1 MSTRPRVITKE
12 SQPAPLHNQR
22 KRHRLI
28 LVNDG
33 GTLVGPTLEAPM
45 GAEGLIRL
53 TIEPLMETQIDTLYW
68 QLGTETW
75 QGGWPTPRFS
85 DTYSHRTKVGPRWG
99 SKQEKFGSAGNWR
112 IYENT
117 RQLMEQGTD
126 PPAVVIENGHK
137 RGLEVFLSIRVNDI
151 HDGIPR
157 QDNPTLSPIKRQH
170 RDWLLGAPEGPN
182 PGFFVPGMSRYAYNF
197 LIPEVRDYKLAL
209 AEETIA
215 NYDLDGLDWDFY
227 RWPRLFPKGRQ
238 KEVKE
243 LLTDLIRRVR
253 AALDRKSKKTGR
265 KLYFSVR
272 VPPTFELA
280 LAFGIDVKKW
290 LEEGLIDILIAGAVH
305 GMQRLP
311 VEEYIEATR
320 GTDVQVIAN
329 IDMNPNGLGYPR
341 LHHHGYVFWPD
352 RGYYT
357 NEMYRAVAANYWQ
370 AGVDG
375 IYLWNNHLIKFGRNI
390 YFERTPWKQIAD
402 PDLIARKNK
411 HYIVDRPIDW
421 QEWASEAEAPLT
433 PEGPLPVSLTKTDD
447 TAEIPIDIADDLL
460 SASQDDLLD
469 EVILRVMIY
478 NLTALD
484 TLEFTLNDT
493 VLDVASARKRLLYN
507 ECWIDFD
514 AATLLRKGWN
524 HLGVKV
530 KGRNPHLDA
539 PLRVESVEVIVRYK
553 QGV

>member
-1 MSTRPRVITKE
+1 MSTRERVITKE
-12 SQPAPLHNQR
+12 SQPTPLDNQG

-68 QLGTETW
+68 QLGTDVW
-75 QGGWPTPRFS
+75 KGGWLTPRLS
-85 DTYSHRTKVGPRWG
+85 DRYSHNTKVGPRWG
-99 SKQEKFGSAGNWR
+99 SEQEKFSSAGHWR

-117 RQLMEQGTD
+117 RQLIAAGTD
-126 PPAVVIENGHK
+126 PAAVAIESGHK
-137 RGLEVFLSIRVNDI
+137 RGLQVFLSMRVNDC

-157 QDNPTLSPIKRQH
+157 EEIAALSPIKRRH
-170 RDWLLGAPEGPN
+170 RDWLLGAPEEPN
-182 PGFFVPGMSRYAYNF
+182 SEFDVPGISRYGYNF
-197 LIPEVRDYKLAL
+197 LIPEVRAYKLAL
-209 AEETIA
+209 AEEAIA
-215 NYDLDGLDWDFY
+215 NYDLDGLDWDFC

-238 KEVKE
+238 KESKE
-243 LLTDLIRRVR
+243 LLTNLIRQIK
-253 AALDRKSKKTGR
+253 AALETKSKKIGR
-265 KLYFSVR
+265 KLCFSVR

-280 LAFGIDVKKW
+280 LGFGIDVKKW
-290 LEEGLIDILIAGAVH
+290 LEEGLVDILVPGAVIN
-305 GMQRLP
+305 MQRLP
-311 VEEYIEATR
+311 VEEYIEATK
-320 GTDVQVIAN
+320 GTDVEVIAH
-329 IDMNPNGLGYPR
+329 IDMNLNGVGYPTR
-341 LHHHGYVFWPD
+341 GHLSYVMWPD

-390 YFERTPWKQIAD
+390 HFERTPWKEIGD

-411 HYIVDRPIDW
+411 HYIVDRPVDW
-421 QEWASEAEAPLT
+421 QGWNNEAEAPLI
-433 PEGPLPVSLTKTDD
+433 PECPLPVRLAKADD
-447 TAEIPIDIADDLL
+447 VAEIPIDIADDLL
-460 SASQDDLLD
+460 SASQDGLLD

-478 NLTALD
+478 NLTVLD
-484 TLEFTLNDT
+484 TLEFSLNGT
-493 VLDVASARKRLLYN
+493 VLDAASARKRLLYN
-507 ECWIDFD
+507 ECWIDFN
-514 AATLLRKGWN
+514 AAPLLRKGWN

-553 QGV
+553 PGV